1 MDLDTMQASAT
12 RASDMLKLLGHPHR
26 LMVLCELKMG
36 EKSVSELAKSVGV
49 SQSPL
54 SQHLARMR
62 YEDVVETRREGQTV
76 FYSLK
81 EGEASSLIEALYDIF
96 CAPNAESN

>member
-1 MDLDTMQASAT
+1 MDMNSMKQSAE

-26 LMVLCELKMG
+26 LMVLCQLKMG
-36 EKSVSELAKSVGV
+36 EKSVSDLSEIVGV
-49 SQSPL
+49 AQSPL

-76 FYSLK
+76 YYSLK
-81 EGEASSLIEALYDIF
+81 DGEASRLIEALYGIF
-96 CAPNAESN
+96 CATEEVA

>member
-1 MDLDTMQASAT
+1 MDLETMQTSAT

-26 LMVLCELKMG
+26 LMVLCELKKG
-36 EKSVSELAKSVGV
+36 EKSVSELANKVGV

-62 YEDVVETRREGQTV
+62 YEDVVETRRDG
-76 FYSLK
+76 
-81 EGEASSLIEALYDIF
+81 
-96 CAPNAESN
+96 

>member
-1 MDLDTMQASAT
+1 MGLETMQTSAT
-12 RASDMLKLLGHPHR
+12 RARDTLKLLGQPHR

-36 EKSVSELAKSVGV
+36 EKSVSELASKVGV

-62 YEDVVETRREGQTV
+62 YEDVVETRRDGQTV
-76 FYSLK
+76 YYSLK
-81 EGEASSLIEALYDIF
+81 EGEASLLIESLYEIF
-96 CAPNAESN
+96 CAPNA

>member
-36 EKSVSELAKSVGV
+36 ERSVSELAKRVGV

-62 YEDVVETRREGQTV
+62 YENVVEPRRDGQTV
-76 FYSLK
+76 YYSLK
-81 EGEASSLIEALYDIF
+81 KGEASLLIESLYEIF
-96 CAPNAESN
+96 CAPNA

>member
-1 MDLDTMQASAT
+1 MDLETMQTSAT
-12 RASDMLKLLGHPHR
+12 RASDTLKLLGHPHR

-36 EKSVSELAKSVGV
+36 EKSVSELANKVGV

-62 YEDVVETRREGQTV
+62 YEDVVETRRDGQTV
-76 FYSLK
+76 YYSLK
-81 EGEASSLIEALYDIF
+81 EGEASLLIESLYEIF
-96 CAPNAESN
+96 CVPNA

>member
-1 MDLDTMQASAT
+1 MDLETMQTSAT

-36 EKSVSELAKSVGV
+36 EKSVSELANKVGV

-62 YEDVVETRREGQTV
+62 YEDVVETRRDG
-76 FYSLK
+76 
-81 EGEASSLIEALYDIF
+81 
-96 CAPNAESN
+96 

>member
-1 MDLDTMQASAT
+1 MDLETMQNSAR
-12 RASDMLKLLGHPHR
+12 RASDMLKLLGHRHR

-36 EKSVSELAKSVGV
+36 EKSVSELASKVGV

-62 YEDVVETRREGQTV
+62 YEDVVETVAMGRPSTT
-76 FYSLK
+76 
-81 EGEASSLIEALYDIF
+81 
-96 CAPNAESN
+96 P

>member
-1 MDLDTMQASAT
+1 MDLETMQTSAT
-12 RASDMLKLLGHPHR
+12 RASDMLKLLGHPLR

-36 EKSVSELAKSVGV
+36 EKSVSELASKVGV

-62 YEDVVETRREGQTV
+62 YEDVVETRRDGQTV
-76 FYSLK
+76 YYSLK
-81 EGEASSLIEALYDIF
+81 EGEASLLIESLYEIF
-96 CAPNAESN
+96 CAPNA

>member
-1 MDLDTMQASAT
+1 MDLETMQASAT

-36 EKSVSELAKSVGV
+36 EKSVSELANRVGV

-62 YEDVVETRREGQTV
+62 YEDVVETRRDGQTV
-76 FYSLK
+76 YYSLK
-81 EGEASSLIEALYDIF
+81 EGEASLLIDSLYEIF
-96 CAPNAESN
+96 CAPNA

>member
-1 MDLDTMQASAT
+1 MDLETMQTSAT

-36 EKSVSELAKSVGV
+36 EKSVSELASKVGV

-62 YEDVVETRREGQTV
+62 YEDVVETRRDGQTV
-76 FYSLK
+76 YYSLK
-81 EGEASSLIEALYDIF
+81 EGEASLLIESLYEIF
-96 CAPNAESN
+96 CAPNA